1 MSSCNRQEN
10 IEDPIR
16 DASNFDCKKNIGN
29 GLIITAVAATTTG
42 IFLALRAV
50 NVEKPKALL
59 VSTALACWLSL
70 PM

>member
-29 GLIITAVAATTTG
+29 GLIITAG

-50 NVEKPKALL
+50 NVEQPKALL